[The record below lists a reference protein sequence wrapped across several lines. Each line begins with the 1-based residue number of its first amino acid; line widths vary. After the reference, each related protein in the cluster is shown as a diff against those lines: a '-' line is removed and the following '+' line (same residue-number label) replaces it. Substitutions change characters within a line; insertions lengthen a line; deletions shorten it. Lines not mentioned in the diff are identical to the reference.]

1 MKAKRKILALLLC
14 ISMLLSICPQT
25 AFAAVTP
32 GSMPVVYTD
41 DTYTGGSGVSDGSKE
56 RPFRYFQD
64 ALDAVAERGTIYV
77 LSGGAWHND
86 TSGVGKPL
94 VISKAITITT
104 DDGNGRPNS
113 SYDLNTRSGS
123 LVLEADVTFKDITL
137 TPTNTSQWKGI
148 FANGHTLILENV
160 KKSNSVMSVLDIYA
174 GGFAGYTGNEGDD
187 GQVIIS
193 GSETKIGN
201 VYAGGYGETCLYST
215 YISLT
220 GPETVI
226 GTVYGGN
233 NMGSSLTDTGGD
245 VSIYLENS
253 NVKTVDGC
261 GSMASVWFSSNR
273 RKSTSFSNVTSLDI
287 SGLLAPASLAQVN
300 TITLGSDGILDLS
313 NTVKTQ
319 SAYTVHNF
327 YSEVD
332 NKTNQCG
339 TLRMKQT
346 DSLTITESLTGE
358 ANFQTT
364 DNMPVSGA
372 TSGTV
377 TPNHVYI
384 DASGAL
390 VKTGTFRFAPNQ
402 NTYEQASMQLVNDG
416 GRWMAKV
423 GQVQPVSYTI
433 TASAGAGGSIS
444 PAGNVS
450 VSRGGSKT
458 FTITPLSGYELE
470 RVTVDGRDVTGQ
482 IFGGQYTFAN
492 VQQAH
497 SIYAAFRRI
506 QQPVPKYYSVSVSQ
520 SEAAGGT
527 VSGGGTYRENTY
539 VTVTAVAN
547 SDYKFVRWMEN
558 GNEVSNQASYSF
570 PASANRALVAV
581 FEKEKPGTEWME
593 GYEGKQ
599 KFAALLYGNALG
611 READA
616 SEVGYWEE
624 QLSGGRE
631 GAEVAY
637 GFLFSEEFK
646 NHNYD
651 NPEYVEHLY
660 LCLMGRPSDAGGK
673 AGWVAH
679 LDNGVSRVYVFK
691 QFIDSSEFDNLCNTY
706 GISRGTVA
714 LTEAR
719 DQNYDVARFVSRNYT
734 QFLGRDYDEQGLN
747 DWCGKINSRTQTM
760 QEIAFGFVFSAECEN
775 KNLSD
780 REFVEMLYRGC
791 FDREGDAEGVNGW
804 VGDLGSGAKNRMDVF
819 FGFAN
824 SQEFF
829 NMVQSYGL

>member
-25 AFAAVTP
+25 AFAAVTR

-261 GSMASVWFSSNR
+261 GSMASVWFSSNS

-332 NKTNQCG
+332 DKTNQCG

-377 TPNHVYI
+377 IPNHVYI

-423 GQVQPVSYTI
+423 GQVQPVPKHY
-433 TASAGAGGSIS
+433 SI
-444 PAGNVS
+444 
-450 VSRGGSKT
+450 
-458 FTITPLSGYELE
+458 
-470 RVTVDGRDVTGQ
+470 
-482 IFGGQYTFAN
+482 
-492 VQQAH
+492 
-497 SIYAAFRRI
+497 
-506 QQPVPKYYSVSVSQ
+506 SVSQ

-581 FEKEKPGTEWME
+581 FEKEKLGTEWME